1 MMPMHR
7 VGMLLLL
14 SAAVSA
20 SAAGQAV
27 DSSFLDA
34 LPVPGQTNTG
44 GASEV
49 FAGSVLESYLRYL
62 QTAGKSASYPFGIRG
77 FSPAEIDRL
86 APKDSEHP
94 WASRY
99 SLGSG
104 TQSGFR
110 WDVVRP
116 AVSLNV
122 NSAFPFGGNDGPVWS
137 GRGLTTSVRMGI
149 AARYGAFSAV
159 LAPVAFRAENQS
171 IALMPNGETGRLQ
184 FADGSFPRDIDKPQT
199 FGTQPYM
206 RLDPGE
212 STIRVDFRGAAAGI
226 STASQWWG
234 PTSQF
239 PPILG
244 NNAGGFAHVFLG
256 TSSPASIGFA
266 SLHGRVVYGYLEQS
280 AWSPVTGSPYFVSFT
295 ETGTRRFMAGIVG
308 LMQVRGLP
316 GLEIG
321 GTRFFHAANS
331 RGGPSSHNLLLP
343 FQGLLKN
350 SVPVEA
356 DTGFA
361 DTRGI
366 KENQLASVFMRI
378 VPPGSGFDLYA
389 EFAREDHSGD
399 LRDFLLE
406 PDHSSMTNVGFRKA
420 WLSPTVMNALRA
432 EFFTYEAPGGIQT
445 RETGEGGAY
454 IHTVLKQGHTQRGQL
469 LAADVGPG
477 SGNAQILAFDRFT
490 TTGRVTGYAR
500 RAVAHESGQRY
511 TGGDPVSPAIDVLN
525 TLGGEM
531 TRFVGPVDVTVQ
543 GSLTFDLNRSFQ
555 SDKTNAGLGVSVRYR
570 AW

>member
-1 MMPMHR
+1 MRRP
-7 VGMLLLL
+7 LLAVVL
-14 SAAVSA
+14 AA
-20 SAAGQAV
+20 AAL
-27 DSSFLDA
+27 FLDA
-34 LPVPGQTNTG
+34 LPVPAQTNTG

-86 APKDSEHP
+86 APKDTQHP
-94 WASRY
+94 WARRY

-116 AVSLNV
+116 ALSLNV
-122 NSAFPFGGNDGPVWS
+122 NSAFPFGGNDGPVWN

-171 IALMPNGETGRLQ
+171 IALMPNGATGRLR
-184 FADGSFPRDIDKPQT
+184 FADGGFPTAVDRPQT

-212 STIRVDFRGAAAGI
+212 STIRVDFLGATAGI

-234 PTSQF
+234 PTSEF
-239 PPILG
+239 SPILG

-280 AWSPVTGSPYFVSFT
+280 AWSPVTGSTYWVNST
-295 ETGTRRFMAGIVG
+295 ETGTRRFMAGLVG

-321 GTRFFHAANS
+321 GTRFFHAANL
-331 RGGPSSHNLLLP
+331 RGGLSSHNLRLP
-343 FQGLLKN
+343 FLGLLKN
-350 SVPVEA
+350 RLPVEA
-356 DTGFA
+356 DTAFGE
-361 DTRGI
+361 TRGV
-366 KENQLASVFMRI
+366 KENQLASVFVRI
-378 VPPGSGFDLYA
+378 APPGSGFDLYG
-389 EFAREDHSGD
+389 EFAREDHSAD

-406 PDHSSMTNVGFRKA
+406 PDHASMSNVGFRKA
-420 WLSPTVMNALRA
+420 WLSPTVMSALRA
-432 EFFTYEAPGGIQT
+432 EFFTYEAPGGVQT
-445 RETGEGGAY
+445 REMGEGGVY
-454 IHTVLKQGHTQRGQL
+454 IHSVLKQGHTQRGQL
-469 LAADVGPG
+469 LSADVGPG

-490 TTGRVTGYAR
+490 TRGRVTGYAR
-500 RAVAHESGQRY
+500 RVVAHESAE
-511 TGGDPVSPAIDVLN
+511 PDVLN

-543 GSLTFDLNRSFQ
+543 GSLTFDLNRNLQ
-555 SDKTNAGLGVSVRYR
+555 SDKTNVGLGVSVRYG